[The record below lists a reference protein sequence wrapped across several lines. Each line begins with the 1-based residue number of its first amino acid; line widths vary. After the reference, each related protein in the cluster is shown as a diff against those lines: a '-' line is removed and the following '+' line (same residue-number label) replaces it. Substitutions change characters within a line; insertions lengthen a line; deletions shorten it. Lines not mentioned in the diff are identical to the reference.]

1 MHRHMK
7 KEMVKQNQIE
17 LILLDIR
24 STYNVGAM
32 FRTADA
38 VGVSKIILA
47 GITPAPLDRFG
58 CPRADIA
65 KSALGSEK
73 TMPWESV
80 TNIVSRINQLKKKGY
95 KIIAIEQSKDSIDY
109 KKITP
114 TGNVAVIM
122 GNEVS
127 GVPKKILNKCD
138 IVAEIPMRGMKES
151 LNVSVSCG
159 IALFRMFDK

>member
-1 MHRHMK
+1 MK
-7 KEMVKQNQIE
+7 KEVVKQNQIE
-17 LILLDIR
+17 LVLLDIR

-58 CPRADIA
+58 RPRADIA